1 MTAMALLPSVL
12 FCFLRLCQAV
22 KGGASTRLVCFGT
35 ELHTQTDW
43 DDIYKAL
50 AQVLGGGE
58 RRSWRNSVL
67 GVVLPTNKSVS
78 GRSQTRIVFAKT

>member
-1 MTAMALLPSVL
+1 MALLPSVL

-50 AQVLGGGE
+50 AQVLGGEG
-58 RRSWRNSVL
+58 
-67 GVVLPTNKSVS
+67 G
-78 GRSQTRIVFAKT
+78 G